1 MNNLA
6 LALLTLVL
14 AVCVVLAATNPTT
27 DDYLLFIEAKLSQ
40 ALERMDRAGP
50 SGEQHLIRSVFRRQ
64 GKRLLEGVVRPH
76 TVRRN
81 WGLLSLFETRVWDV
95 RIVVLGIGGWFVP
108 IKGVEEATLKFGRA
122 VFGAPIFSCAS
133 PNDRSELPL
142 L

>member
-14 AVCVVLAATNPTT
+14 AVCVTLAATNPTT
-27 DDYLLFIEAKLSQ
+27 DDYLLFIEARLSQ
-40 ALERMDRAGP
+40 ALEHMDRAVP
-50 SGEQHLIRSVFRRQ
+50 SGEQNLIRSIFRRQ
-64 GKRLLEGVVRPH
+64 GKRLVEGVVRPH

-108 IKGVEEATLKFGRA
+108 IKGVEEATLKFGRT
-122 VFGAPIFSCAS
+122 VF
-133 PNDRSELPL
+133 
-142 L
+142 